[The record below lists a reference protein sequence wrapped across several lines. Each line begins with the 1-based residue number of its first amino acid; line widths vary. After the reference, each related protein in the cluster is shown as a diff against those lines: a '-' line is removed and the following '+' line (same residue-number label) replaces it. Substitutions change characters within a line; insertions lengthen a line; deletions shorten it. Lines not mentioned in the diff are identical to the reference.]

1 MYTADFET
9 TTDVNDCRV
18 WLWAICEIG
27 YPDNVYYGNDIDS
40 FFNLCKESGNLILY
54 FHNLKFDGSFILN
67 WLFNNGF
74 LFVDGRKIPN
84 RCFTTL
90 ISDKGLFYKIK
101 IRFDNGNSLELRDSL
116 KLLTFSVDQIA
127 KAFNLPYQKLEI
139 DYSKLRPIGYEPTE
153 KEKEYIHSDVAIMSL
168 ALHQIFGMGYKKLTQ
183 GSCALEDFIKIIG
196 GKKKFRHIFPLLPY
210 DSEIRKSY
218 KGGFTYLNPIYADK
232 DIGIGIVLDV
242 NSLYPSCMYF
252 SNLPYGEGKYF
263 DGKYIYDNKYQ
274 LYIINFRCEF
284 ELKEGKIP
292 TIQLKKNYRFMPTEY
307 VTSSDGDVVEM
318 CLTSVDFEL
327 FLEHYHVYNLEFF
340 GGWKFKQNNT
350 IFRSYIDKWMKI
362 KIESSINGNK
372 TLRTWA
378 KIMLNSLYG
387 KFALNP
393 ICAKKVPYMGEDG
406 ILHFT
411 VTNKEEREGNY
422 LPVGAFITAYARRYT
437 IESSQ
442 KIKDYSIR
450 KYGVDMYIYS
460 DTDSIHTTLPKEEVK
475 NILEIDD
482 NELGKW
488 KIENEFE
495 RARFLRAKS
504 YIEDINGMLQIT
516 CAGLPERCY
525 NQVTWENFHPDV
537 VYSGKLVPRQEKG
550 GIVLHE
556 TEFHIRAT

>member
-9 TTDVNDCRV
+9 TTDANDCRV

-27 YPDNVYYGNDIDS
+27 FPDNVYYGNDIDS
-40 FFNLCKESGNLILY
+40 FFNICKESGNLILY

-74 LFVDGRKIPN
+74 LFVDGKKIPN
-84 RCFTTL
+84 GCFTTL

-139 DYSKLRPIGYEPTE
+139 DYSKHRPIGYEPTE
-153 KEKEYIHSDVAIMSL
+153 KEKDYIHSDVAIMSL

-183 GSCALEDFIKIIG
+183 GSCALDDFIKIIG

-232 DIGIGIVLDV
+232 DIGRGIVLDV
-242 NSLYPSCMYF
+242 NSLYPSRMYF

-263 DGKYIYDNKYQ
+263 EGKYIYDKKYP

-292 TIQLKKNYRFMPTEY
+292 TIQLKSNYRFMPTEY
-307 VTSSDGDVVEM
+307 VTSSDGDAVEM

-350 IFRSYIDKWMKI
+350 IFRAYIDKWMKI
-362 KIESSINGNK
+362 KIESSVNGNK

-406 ILHFT
+406 ILHFS

-460 DTDSIHTTLPKEEVK
+460 DTDSIHTTLSKEEVK

-504 YIEDINGMLQIT
+504 YIEDINGTLQIT